1 MGQLIKLQ
9 DYVSR
14 YEQDIYRYP
23 AQFVRLKTQQWQK
36 LKTGFESGEPAV
48 SLAESVHLQ
57 PPAEEKG
64 MLGRVKSIFKKN
76 AKEEEAEEE
85 HEEAPANEESEL
97 ELMMPHAARSIDEL
111 KRNFLNQIFKF
122 QLKWASS
129 TLQEKSAVD
138 QIFYFDEKLKFF
150 LQRFPDTCLV
160 LYKPVF
166 QLQQAPVE
174 LDIILVSP
182 VDIWCITIL
191 EGEEDAAF
199 LPMKGRFWM
208 KKAPKKE
215 EKKVLNP
222 LLSANRTAAVVNRLL
237 TANHIDLPIKK
248 VILTRNGYIDYPSP
262 PGDVLFV
269 DKRSFKNW
277 FGRIR
282 GIKTPLKHAQLRS
295 AQVLLDHCRTS
306 YYSRQDIE
314 GVKFDGA
321 SGEDI

>member
-36 LKTGFESGEPAV
+36 LKTAFESGEPAGDM
-48 SLAESVHLQ
+48 AENVHVH
-57 PPAEEKG
+57 PSEEKG
-64 MLGRVKSIFKKN
+64 MLERVKSIFKRN
-76 AKEEEAEEE
+76 VKEEEEQE
-85 HEEAPANEESEL
+85 EEAPVNEEESAEL

-182 VDIWCITIL
+182 VEIWCITIL

-199 LPMKGRFWM
+199 LPMKGRFWI
-208 KKAPKKE
+208 KRAPKKE
-215 EKKVLNP
+215 EKKLLNP
-222 LLSANRTAAVVNRLL
+222 QLSVNRTAAVVNRLL
-237 TANHIDLPIKK
+237 TANQIDLPIKK
-248 VILTRNGYIDYPSP
+248 AILTRNGYIDSPSP
-262 PGDVLFV
+262 PADIHFV
-269 DKRSFKNW
+269 DKRSFENW
-277 FGRIR
+277 FVRIR
-282 GIKTPLKHAQLRS
+282 GIKTPLKHVQLKS
-295 AQVLLDHCRTS
+295 AQILLDHCRTS
-306 YYSRQDIE
+306 YYSRLDIE